1 MDRIGPN
8 RKTKINRMDRIEAMW
23 IEQGRSGQNRTN
35 VDRMDQIGQKWTKSI
50 PMDEIKLKWIEW
62 TKYD

>member
-1 MDRIGPN
+1 MDRIGPESQNGPNRTNVDRIGPN

-35 VDRMDQIGQKWTKSI
+35 VDRMDQIGPKWTK
-50 PMDEIKLKWIEW
+50 
-62 TKYD
+62 